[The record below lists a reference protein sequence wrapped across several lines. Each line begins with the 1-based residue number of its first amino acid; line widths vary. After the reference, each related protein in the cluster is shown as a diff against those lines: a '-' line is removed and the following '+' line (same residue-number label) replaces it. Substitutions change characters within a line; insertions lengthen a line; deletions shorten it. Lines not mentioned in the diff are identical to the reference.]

1 MAQRLELLQP
11 PQVCGAAPGSNPAGR
26 RRLIPRNAGKHT
38 ARIALPSKLYPGD
51 FRCGRSRY
59 FQPHQN
65 PTQTTSAHLP
75 AMSASSQPTPM
86 DEDSDCSATSALQVS
101 ALAAAGAWAH
111 ATAPSACGGKMAELP
126 ADCVLQVL
134 HHLDRGS
141 LVACAQ
147 ACRRWRE
154 LCKSVSLWHRL
165 FLVRAAATSW
175 AWAVRH
181 AATRAPGVPP
191 PIRRLHIPP
200 AGARRLTSAER
211 GIARACPRT
220 TWADLLCCM
229 ALTRSKQRC
238 ES

>member
-1 MAQRLELLQP
+1 MA
-11 PQVCGAAPGSNPAGR
+11 GADIFSHIR
-26 RRLIPRNAGKHT
+26 T
-38 ARIALPSKLYPGD
+38 
-51 FRCGRSRY
+51 RSRL
-59 FQPHQN
+59 
-65 PTQTTSAHLP
+65 TQITSKRHAHLP
-75 AMSASSQPTPM
+75 AMSASSQPKPM

-111 ATAPSACGGKMAELP
+111 ATAPSACGGNMAELP

-165 FLVRAAATSW
+165 FLVRAAATSR

-181 AATRAPGVPP
+181 AAARAWGATSHPTPAY
-191 PIRRLHIPP
+191 P
-200 AGARRLTSAER
+200 AGARRLISAER
-211 GIARACPRT
+211 GIARAYPRT